1 MKKHGRIAAWAAAG
15 MAGLCLFA
23 RTAAGATEGSWPIAV
38 AIAPSFE
45 APGADRDV
53 VGLRLNLLAARHRN
67 VAFLDIGT
75 LAGMVTREAYGV
87 QVVGLWNSTGSARG
101 ALQVAGCV
109 NRCHGDCYG
118 AQLAG
123 FHSRSEGTFVG
134 LQTGAVCE
142 AGTLKGLQ
150 IGLVNRTSNS
160 SGVQI
165 GVVNYAEQSEGIQF
179 GLVNVMPDGR
189 YPVMPV
195 FNIGF

>member
-1 MKKHGRIAAWAAAG
+1 MKTRGHVAAWAAAG

-45 APGADRDV
+45 APGADQNV

-75 LAGMVTREAYGV
+75 LAGMVTEEAYGV

-101 ALQVAGCV
+101 VLQVSGCV
-109 NRCHGDCYG
+109 NRCYGDCYG

-123 FHSRSEGTFVG
+123 IHSRTDETFIG
-134 LQTGAVCE
+134 LQLAAVCS
-142 AGTLKGLQ
+142 AKVLKGLQ
-150 IGLVNRTSNS
+150 MGLINRTDNS

-165 GVVNYAEQSEGIQF
+165 GIVNYAEQSEGIQF
-179 GLVNVMPDGR
+179 GLVNIMHEGR
-189 YPVMPV
+189 YPVMPL

>member
-1 MKKHGRIAAWAAAG
+1 MKKSGHIAAWVAAG
-15 MAGLCLFA
+15 MVGLCLFA
-23 RTAAGATEGSWPIAV
+23 RTAVGATEGSWPIAI

-45 APGADRDV
+45 APGADQDV

-109 NRCHGDCYG
+109 NLCYDDCYG
-118 AQLAG
+118 AQMAG
-123 FHSRSEGTFVG
+123 AHSRTEGTFMG
-134 LQTGAVCE
+134 LQLAAVCS
-142 AGTLKGLQ
+142 ANVLKGLQ
-150 IGLVNRTSNS
+150 VGLFNRASDS

-165 GVVNYAEQSEGIQF
+165 GIVNHAEQSEGIQL
-179 GLVNVMPDGR
+179 GLVNIMPDGR